1 LAGVPG
7 DVIRRAKDVL
17 RQLTEA
23 QAKPQRTAPEVNSNI
38 TFDDFKADEVREKL
52 INTDVNLLTPVEALN
67 LLVELKKLAD

>member
-1 LAGVPG
+1 MCLKILGFCFW
-7 DVIRRAKDVL
+7 K
-17 RQLTEA
+17 
-23 QAKPQRTAPEVNSNI
+23 